1 MIRLFMLVCIFSWS
15 SQVLANSNVVIVDQ
29 RMQPGRDL
37 STETI
42 SEATITF
49 KVLNDRGIIE
59 QSKGRLSYEA
69 TPVLVSTLQSFRTI
83 TGPINADGSFKAE
96 VTFQKRDFHMT
107 GPDGKRQVIPENPP
121 LAGVKV
127 GLVIDSTG
135 KFRDDSLVI
144 SGMESKRANDLRDS
158 LMSVIEQITL
168 IPPIQLSEKQSH
180 QQVHALEIPIPGID
194 TIRFNVTVTSKLMG
208 VIDGIALTS
217 AAFDFKML
225 SPDQSFHVTFD
236 GNGEGSQ
243 HYNIEK
249 KVLSLEES
257 TQTIRF
263 TIDSPLGLVE
273 GNMKAKTK
281 QATRFTPL
289 GVFR

>member
-1 MIRLFMLVCIFSWS
+1 MIRLLVLVCIASWS
-15 SQVLANSNVVIVDQ
+15 SQILASSNVVVVDP

-49 KVLNDRGIIE
+49 KVLDDRGIIE
-59 QSKGRLSYEA
+59 ESRGRLSRQA
-69 TPVLVSTLQSFRTI
+69 TPVLVSTVQSFRTT
-83 TGPINADGSFKAE
+83 TGAINADGSFKAE

-107 GPDGKRQVIPENPP
+107 GPDGKRQVIPDNPP

-127 GLVIDSTG
+127 SLVLDNTG

-144 SGMESKRANDLRDS
+144 SGMESKRANDLRGS
-158 LMSVIEQITL
+158 LMPVIEQLTL
-168 IPPIQLSEKQSH
+168 IPPIQLSETQSH
-180 QQVHALEIPIPGID
+180 QQVHALDIPIPGID
-194 TIRFNVTVTSKLMG
+194 TIRFDVAVTSKLVG
-208 VIDGIALTS
+208 VVDGIALIS
-217 AAFDFKML
+217 EVFDFKVL
-225 SPDQSFHVTFD
+225 SPDELLKVRFD
-236 GNGEGSQ
+236 GKGEGTQ

-249 KVLSLEES
+249 KVLSLDES

-263 TIDSPLGLVE
+263 TIDSPLGLLE
-273 GNMKAKTK
+273 GSMEAKTK
-281 QATRFTPL
+281 QKTRFTPL

>member
-1 MIRLFMLVCIFSWS
+1 MIRLFILVCIASWS
-15 SQVLANSNVVIVDQ
+15 NQVLANSNVVIVDQ

-42 SEATITF
+42 SETTITF

-59 QSKGRLSYEA
+59 QSEGRLSYEA

-107 GPDGKRQVIPENPP
+107 GPDGKRQVIPDNPP

-144 SGMESKRANDLRDS
+144 SGMESKRANDLRGS

-168 IPPIQLSEKQSH
+168 IPPIQLSRKQSH
-180 QQVHALEIPIPGID
+180 QQVHTLEIPIPGID

-208 VIDGIALTS
+208 VVDGIALIS
-217 AAFDFKML
+217 EAFDFKVI
-225 SPDQSFHVTFD
+225 SPDKLLSVRFD
-236 GNGEGSQ
+236 GKGEGSQ
-243 HYNIEK
+243 SYNIEK

-257 TQTIRF
+257 TQTVRF

-273 GNMKAKTK
+273 GSMETKTNQK
-281 QATRFTPL
+281 TRFTPL

>member
-1 MIRLFMLVCIFSWS
+1 
-15 SQVLANSNVVIVDQ
+15 
-29 RMQPGRDL
+29 
-37 STETI
+37 
-42 SEATITF
+42 
-49 KVLNDRGIIE
+49 
-59 QSKGRLSYEA
+59 
-69 TPVLVSTLQSFRTI
+69 
-83 TGPINADGSFKAE
+83 
-96 VTFQKRDFHMT
+96 
-107 GPDGKRQVIPENPP
+107 
-121 LAGVKV
+121 
-127 GLVIDSTG
+127 
-135 KFRDDSLVI
+135 
-144 SGMESKRANDLRDS
+144 
-158 LMSVIEQITL
+158 MSVIEQIIL

-208 VIDGIALTS
+208 VVDGIALIS
-217 AAFDFKML
+217 EAFDFKML

-273 GNMKAKTK
+273 GSMEAKTNQK
-281 QATRFTPL
+281 TRFTPL